1 MHAKSRSIERR
12 LEENKKNEE
21 EFMHEELK
29 ITKIRKEKSL
39 IKRLVQTYYAL
50 DEKLIT
56 SYMTR
61 NKKYNPII
69 KIKKIEE
76 MKAKL
81 IMKNLQKELDLF
93 IDDEFFEIHENK
105 LKKSVSSRQNYHSRS
120 FDVRFNFENLFMI
133 E

>member
-21 EFMHEELK
+21 EFIHEELK
-29 ITKIRKEKSL
+29 IREIRKEKSI
-39 IKRLVQTYYAL
+39 IKRWVQTYYAL

-56 SYMTR
+56 SYIMR
-61 NKKYNPII
+61 NKKYSPII

-76 MKAKL
+76 MIAKL

-93 IDDEFFEIHENK
+93 IDDDFFEIYENK
-105 LKKSVSSRQNYHSRS
+105 LKKSVSSRHNSHSRS
-120 FDVRFNFENLFMI
+120 FDIRLF
-133 E
+133 